1 MVSSISTQNVNSVQ
15 LFNALNSFKTTPT
28 KPEQKTEVIQDE
40 VGTKVKEDRWLKNID
55 VDEIKK
61 YASSVGETS
70 LSNEDI
76 AYALKFGRSV
86 LINYSA

>member
-1 MVSSISTQNVNSVQ
+1 MSLPDCILLKISN
-15 LFNALNSFKTTPT
+15 LEDIAI
-28 KPEQKTEVIQDE
+28 EAIQDE